1 MKDTNGFDAINIS
14 EVLEHVID
22 PIEILKNC
30 YNLLKDDGVLFLM
43 VPNEFNQLQLANNEI
58 NPESSNYWV
67 VPDHHYNYFNF
78 DSINNVLEKANFK
91 SFKTEVSFPIEFS
104 LLAGVNYVED
114 RDKGKISHGYVKQ
127 LELNLVNNGYRS
139 LKRELYESMAK
150 IGLGRDLM
158 VYSKKVVD

>member
-1 MKDTNGFDAINIS
+1 MLNIVQRCYHSSSKNITQYRDLYKYDTNLGFSVATPF
-14 EVLEHVID
+14 D
-22 PIEILKNC
+22 PIT
-30 YNLLKDDGVLFLM
+30 
-43 VPNEFNQLQLANNEI
+43 
-58 NPESSNYWV
+58 
-67 VPDHHYNYFNF
+67 
-78 DSINNVLEKANFK
+78 NFK

-158 VYSKKVVD
+158 VYSKKVVDQI